1 MSQTAAHQW
10 SPVYRRARASSAQAR
25 VGMVVDVEGST
36 SANADIRPGT
46 ASPGRVVASSLG
58 APDRVL
64 LFLDE
69 LQPGQH

>member
-1 MSQTAAHQW
+1 MSQNAAHQW
-10 SPVYRRARASSAQAR
+10 SPVCRRARASSAQAR

-46 ASPGRVVASSLG
+46 ASPGRVVESSLG